1 MQKINREQR
10 KLIRQLHYRNE
21 DYYDLGLIE
30 YDEYIDNNYLL
41 LRRVR
46 YSNITDEQK
55 LILTESISLKINLEK
70 FRLGIKV
77 AQLGFN

>member
-10 KLIRQLHYRNE
+10 RLIRQLHYRNE
-21 DYYDLGLIE
+21 EYYDRGLID

-46 YSNITDEQK
+46 FSNINDEQK
-55 LILTESISLKINLEK
+55 IILAESISFNYSLDK
-70 FRLGIKV
+70 FRLGIKI